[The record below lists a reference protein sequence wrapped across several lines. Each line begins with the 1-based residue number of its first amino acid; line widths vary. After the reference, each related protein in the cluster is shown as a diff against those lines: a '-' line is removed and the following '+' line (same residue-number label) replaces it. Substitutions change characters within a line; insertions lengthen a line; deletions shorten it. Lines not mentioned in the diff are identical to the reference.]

1 MARQIFSP
9 PQSNC
14 IAVDSPKGKQVTSE
28 RKCQIS
34 LVLMYSAFTPVSA
47 CLGRINRFLKH
58 AKESPIKSNFKN
70 LLKPALE
77 IMPLWV
83 LLLFLFFT
91 LQKWR

>member
-14 IAVDSPKGKQVTSE
+14 IVVHSPKGKQVTSE

-34 LVLMYSAFTPVSA
+34 LVLMTSAFTPVSA